1 MISLARD
8 NWLLTT
14 TIKNTS
20 KVPALM
26 IRLKV
31 VEKRTGERVLP
42 VLYTDNYF
50 SLMPGE
56 QKVITSTI
64 RDRDTHGRKPAVAI
78 SGFNVN

>member
-1 MISLARD
+1 
-8 NWLLTT
+8 
-14 TIKNTS
+14 
-20 KVPALM
+20 
-26 IRLKV
+26 

-64 RDRDTHGRKPAVAI
+64 RDRDTHGRKPAVVI
-78 SGFNVN
+78 SGFNIN